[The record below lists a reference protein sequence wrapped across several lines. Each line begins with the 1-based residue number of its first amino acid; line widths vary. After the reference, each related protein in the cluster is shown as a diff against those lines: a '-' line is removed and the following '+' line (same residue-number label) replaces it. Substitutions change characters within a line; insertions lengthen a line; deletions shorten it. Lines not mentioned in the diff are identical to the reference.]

1 MWMPSY
7 TRVSVYRGVAIHKYI
22 YILVS
27 LYMWCTLIC
36 TGLRFYTY
44 VYMYIFL
51 YRYIRINI

>member
-7 TRVSVYRGVAIHKYI
+7 IRVSVYRGVAIHI
-22 YILVS
+22 YIWVS

-44 VYMYIFL
+44 EYMYI
-51 YRYIRINI
+51 